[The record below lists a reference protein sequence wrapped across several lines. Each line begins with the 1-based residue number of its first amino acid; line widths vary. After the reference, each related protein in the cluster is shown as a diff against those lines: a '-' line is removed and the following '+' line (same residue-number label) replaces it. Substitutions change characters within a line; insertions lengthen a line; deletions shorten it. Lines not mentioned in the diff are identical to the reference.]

1 MVARSAV
8 ITEVR
13 CQDVDWQKAAM
24 IVMARGDSEA
34 DMRADAMHDRLEL
47 VSGTEAAQERTI
59 EAWRE
64 LRQAYG
70 EDVLGT
76 RRNADAADLNRR
88 AQALLKQEA
97 RLGPDIVALP
107 AIDRADERADV
118 ALAVGDRLRIGETLP
133 QHSIRNGNRA
143 SHHCER
149 SRKGPHRV
157 RSRRRVPP

>member
-1 MVARSAV
+1 M
-8 ITEVR
+8 TEVR
-13 CQDVDWQKAAM
+13 CQEVDWQKAAM

-34 DMRADAMHDRLEL
+34 GMRADAMHDRLEL
-47 VSGTEAAQERTI
+47 FSGTEVAQERTI

-70 EDVLGT
+70 EEVLGT
-76 RRNADAADLNRR
+76 RRNAAADLNRR

-97 RLGPDIVALP
+97 RLRPDIVALP
-107 AIDRADERADV
+107 AIDRADKRADV
-118 ALAVGDRLRIGETLP
+118 ALAVGARLRFGETLP

-149 SRKGPHRV
+149 SRNGPHRV